1 MKSFFANFLC
11 TIAIEEFQ
19 RMTESDFVDKQI
31 ITKYQ
36 LPNAYMKD
44 RMYRKTMSN
53 VGIIWSN

>member
-19 RMTESDFVDKQI
+19 RMAESDFVDKQI
-31 ITKYQ
+31 FTKYQ

-44 RMYRKTMSN
+44 RMYRKIMSN
-53 VGIIWSN
+53 VGVI